1 MSHDYTQ
8 KYLKYK
14 NKYLKLKNNFL
25 AKQTDDLKQIGGND
39 NIDTELMQLGDT
51 PTQTEV
57 YGRKL
62 KNSYLNN
69 DNLNISGGGNK
80 IENELSSL
88 QNNSSSELKS
98 SSSSDVSLSDSS
110 SSESSS
116 NIKSHV
122 QSSNMTSEINSS
134 LSSLNN

>member
-25 AKQTDDLKQIGGND
+25 AKQTGGNN

-98 SSSSDVSLSDSS
+98 SSSSDVSLSESSSSESS

-116 NIKSHV
+116 NIKSQV